1 MSKDTTPTQTP
12 PDAALAQLVFGK
24 CISMA
29 ISVVA
34 KLRVADLLA
43 DGPKSLADLATGT
56 KTHAPS
62 LYRVLRT
69 LASVGVFDEQV
80 DGRFA
85 LTPMG
90 EHLRTGVKG
99 SLRGMADFFGSE
111 WSWRAWGHM
120 LEAVQTGRTAFDSV
134 FGEPVFDYLGKR
146 PDESAVFN
154 EGMTGFSSNIAPVV
168 AEAYNFAA
176 FKTVV
181 DVGGGHGVLL
191 NTILEAYPGVNGIV
205 FDSPHVVVGAED
217 AIRNAGLT
225 GRCRVIGGDFFQGV
239 PAGGDAYLM
248 KHIIHDWPDDRA
260 TTILRNCRKGVNPGG
275 KLLLVEMVIAPGNAA
290 DLGKVAD
297 LEMLV
302 IASGKE
308 RTELEYRQLLAGA
321 GWRLTRVLPTESP
334 TKIVE
339 AEPA

>member
-1 MSKDTTPTQTP
+1 MSTDTTPSQTP
-12 PDAALAQLVFGK
+12 PDTALAQLLFGK

-34 KLRVADLLA
+34 KLRIADLLA
-43 DGPKSLADLATGT
+43 DGPKSLADLATRT
-56 KTHAPS
+56 ETHAPS
-62 LYRVLRT
+62 LYRILRT
-69 LASVGVFDEQV
+69 LASAGVFTEQA
-80 DGRFA
+80 DDRFA
-85 LTPMG
+85 LTPTG
-90 EHLRTGVKG
+90 EYLRTGVKG
-99 SLRGMADFFGSE
+99 SLRGMADFFGSD
-111 WSWRAWGHM
+111 WSWRAWGHL
-120 LEAVQTGRTAFDSV
+120 LETVHSGRAAFDSV
-134 FGEPVFDYLGKR
+134 FGESAFDYLGKH

-154 EGMTGFSSNIAPVV
+154 EGMTGFTSNIAPAV

-191 NTILEAYPGVNGIV
+191 NTILQAHPGVNGIV
-205 FDSPHVVVGAED
+205 FDSPHVVVGAEE
-217 AIRNAGLT
+217 AIAKEGLT
-225 GRCRVIGGDFFQGV
+225 QRCRAVGGDFFQSV
-239 PAGGDAYLM
+239 PAGADAYLM

-260 TTILRNCRKGVNPGG
+260 ATILRNCRKGVNPGG
-275 KLLLVEMVIAPGNAA
+275 KLLLVELVIAPGDAA
-290 DLGKVAD
+290 DLGKVID

-302 IASGKE
+302 IAGGRE

-334 TKIVE
+334 TQIVE

>member
-1 MSKDTTPTQTP
+1 MSTDTTPSQTSA
-12 PDAALAQLVFGK
+12 DVALVQLLFGK
-24 CISMA
+24 YISMA
-29 ISVVA
+29 IAVVA

-43 DGPKSLADLATGT
+43 DGPKSLTDLATRT
-56 KTHAPS
+56 ETHAPS
-62 LYRVLRT
+62 LYRILRT
-69 LASVGVFDEQV
+69 LAATGTFAEQA

-90 EHLRTGVKG
+90 EYLRTGVNG
-99 SLRGMADFFGSE
+99 SLRGMADFFGAE
-111 WSWRAWGHM
+111 WSWRACGHM
-120 LEAVQTGRTAFDSV
+120 LETVQTGRTAFDSV
-134 FGEPVFDYLGKR
+134 FGESAFDYLGKH
-146 PDESAVFN
+146 PDQSAVFN
-154 EGMTGFSSNIAPVV
+154 EGMTGFTSNIAPAV

-176 FKTVV
+176 FKSVV

-191 NTILEAYPGVNGIV
+191 NTILQGYPGTNGIV

-217 AIRNAGLT
+217 AIRKAGLV
-225 GRCRVIGGDFFQGV
+225 GRCRAVGGDFFESV

-275 KLLLVEMVIAPGNAA
+275 KLLLVELVIAPGDAA
-290 DLGKVAD
+290 DLGKLID

-302 IASGKE
+302 IAGGRE
-308 RTELEYRQLLAGA
+308 RTEVEYQQLLAGA
-321 GWRLTRVLPTESP
+321 GWRLTRVLPTNSA
-334 TKIVE
+334 TQIIE

>member
-1 MSKDTTPTQTP
+1 MSTDTRSSHNP
-12 PDAALAQLVFGK
+12 PDAALVQLVFGK

-43 DGPKSLADLATGT
+43 DGPKTLADLAIRT

-62 LYRVLRT
+62 LYRILRT
-69 LASVGVFDEQV
+69 LAAVGVFAEQV

-85 LTPMG
+85 LTPIS
-90 EHLRTGVKG
+90 EYLRTGVKG
-99 SLRGMADFFGSE
+99 SLRGMADFLGSD
-111 WSWRAWGHM
+111 WNWRAWGHL
-120 LEAVQTGRTAFDSV
+120 LETVQTGRTAFDSV
-134 FGEPVFDYLGKR
+134 FGEPVFDYLGKH

-154 EGMTGFSSNIAPVV
+154 EGMTGFSSNIAPAV

-176 FKTVV
+176 FNTVIE
-181 DVGGGHGVLL
+181 VGGGHGVLL
-191 NTILEAYPGVNGIV
+191 NTILQAYEGVNGIV
-205 FDSPHVVVGAED
+205 FDSPHVVVGADD
-217 AIRNAGLT
+217 AIGKAGLT
-225 GRCRVIGGDFFQGV
+225 GRCRVVGGDFFQSV

-275 KLLLVEMVIAPGNAA
+275 RLLLVELVIAPGNAA
-290 DLGKVAD
+290 DLGKVVD
-297 LEMLV
+297 LEMLA
-302 IASGKE
+302 IASGRE
-308 RTELEYRQLLAGA
+308 RTEVEYRQLLAGA
-321 GWRLTRVLPTESP
+321 GWRLTRVLPTNSP
-334 TKIVE
+334 TQIVE

>member
-1 MSKDTTPTQTP
+1 MSTDTTRSQTP
-12 PDAALAQLVFGK
+12 PDAALVQLILGK
-24 CISMA
+24 CVSMA

-43 DGPKSLADLATGT
+43 DGPKTIADLAAKT

-62 LYRVLRT
+62 LYRLLRP
-69 LASVGVFDEQV
+69 LAAAGVFTEDV

-90 EHLRTGVKG
+90 EYLRTGVKG
-99 SLRGMADFFGSE
+99 SLRGMADFFGSD
-111 WSWRAWGHM
+111 WSWRAWGQM
-120 LEAVQTGRTAFDSV
+120 LESVQTGRPAFDSV
-134 FGEPVFDYLGKR
+134 FGEPVFDYLGKHAN
-146 PDESAVFN
+146 ESAVFN
-154 EGMTGFSSNIAPVV
+154 EGMTGFSSNIAPAV

-191 NTILEAYPGVNGIV
+191 NTILQAHAGVSGIV
-205 FDSPHVVVGAED
+205 FDSPHVVAGAAG
-217 AIRNAGLT
+217 AIREAGLT
-225 GRCRVIGGDFFQGV
+225 GRCRAVGGDFFESV

-275 KLLLVEMVIAPGNAA
+275 KLLLVELVIAPGNAA
-290 DLGKVAD
+290 DFGKLID

-302 IASGKE
+302 IAGGRE
-308 RTELEYRQLLAGA
+308 RTEVEYRQLLAAA
-321 GWRLTRVLPTESP
+321 GWRLTRVPPTMSP
-334 TKIVE
+334 AQIVE

>member
-1 MSKDTTPTQTP
+1 MSPDTSPSQP
-12 PDAALAQLVFGK
+12 PPEVALIQLVFGK
-24 CISMA
+24 GISMA
-29 ISVVA
+29 LSVVA

-43 DGPKSLADLATGT
+43 DGPKTVADLATRT

-69 LASVGVFDEQV
+69 LAAVDVFTEQA
-80 DGRFA
+80 DGCFA

-90 EHLRTGVKG
+90 EYLRTGVKG
-99 SLRGMADFFGSE
+99 SLRGIADSCGSDFQ
-111 WSWRAWGHM
+111 WRPWGRL
-120 LEAVQTGRTAFDSV
+120 LESVQTGRTAFDSV
-134 FGEPVFDYLGKR
+134 FGEPVFDYLGKHS
-146 PDESAVFN
+146 DESAVFN
-154 EGMTGFSSNIAPVV
+154 EAVTGFSSNIAPAV

-176 FKTVV
+176 FKTIV

-191 NTILEAYPGVNGIV
+191 NTILQAYPGVNGIV

-217 AIRNAGLT
+217 AIRKAGLT
-225 GRCRVIGGDFFQGV
+225 GRCRAAGGDFFQGV

-248 KHIIHDWPDDRA
+248 KHIIHDWPDDKA

-275 KLLLVEMVIAPGNAA
+275 KLLLVEMVIAPGNEA
-290 DLGKVAD
+290 DLGKIID

-302 IASGKE
+302 IASGQE
-308 RTELEYRQLLAGA
+308 RTEAEYRRLLAGA
-321 GWRLTRVLPTESP
+321 GWRMTRVLTTKSP
-334 TKIVE
+334 TRIVE